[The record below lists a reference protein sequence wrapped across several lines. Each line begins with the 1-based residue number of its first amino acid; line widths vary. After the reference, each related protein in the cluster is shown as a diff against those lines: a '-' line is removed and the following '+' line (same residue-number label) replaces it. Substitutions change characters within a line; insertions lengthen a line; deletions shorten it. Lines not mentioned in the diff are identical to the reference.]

1 MTYATNVLRLW
12 NSRNLLLEGR
22 IIIFKILEI
31 SKIACLSLLTD
42 VPYTITNETESIQ
55 KKLFMAIFSIKN
67 KLKKNT
73 FDDGGLENVDDNIKI
88 ISLQCPSK
96 IILLYLI
103 SKNSGNNFNFHSS
116 LSFNASIVEHFPKY
130 YKETFMNLQNIH

>member
-1 MTYATNVLRLW
+1 MTYVTNVLRLW

-67 KLKKNT
+67 KFKKTLLTIEDLKM
-73 FDDGGLENVDDNIKI
+73 
-88 ISLQCPSK
+88 
-96 IILLYLI
+96 LI
-103 SKNSGNNFNFHSS
+103 
-116 LSFNASIVEHFPKY
+116 
-130 YKETFMNLQNIH
+130 T